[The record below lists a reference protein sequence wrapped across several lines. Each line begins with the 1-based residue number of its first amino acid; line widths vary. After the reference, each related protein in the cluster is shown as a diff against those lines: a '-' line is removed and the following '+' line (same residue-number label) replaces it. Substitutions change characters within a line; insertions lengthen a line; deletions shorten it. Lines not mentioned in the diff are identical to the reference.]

1 MTHNFKKALII
12 GAGAGLSASLARL
25 LHSNGVEV
33 ALAARGVD
41 DLAGLAAE
49 TSATVHTCDASQRGD
64 IAALFAE
71 LDKSGAP
78 DIVVYNPSA
87 RVRGAITEIDGDEV
101 ERAIQIT
108 ALGAFHAAQEAAKRM
123 LPNAHGGIL
132 FTGATAGVKAYGKST
147 TFAMGK
153 FALRAL
159 AQSLARELHP
169 QGVHVGHFIID
180 GGIRNPAR
188 AERVDA
194 ADNPDSMLDPDA
206 IAREYWNLLIQ
217 HRSCWS
223 WEVDL
228 RPWVEAF

>member
-1 MTHNFKKALII
+1 MTTTFKKALII

-25 LHSNGVEV
+25 FHANGVQV
-33 ALAARGVD
+33 ALAARSID
-41 DLAGLAAE
+41 DLSDLAAE
-49 TSATVHTCDASQRGD
+49 TSASLHQCDASQRAE
-64 IAALFAE
+64 IARLFAD
-71 LDKSGAP
+71 LDASGAP

-87 RVRGAITEIDGDEV
+87 RVRGSITELDGAEV
-101 ERAIQIT
+101 EKAIQIT

-123 LPNAHGGIL
+123 LPNGHGGIL
-132 FTGATAGVKAYGKST
+132 FTGATAGVKAYAKST

-188 AERVDA
+188 PERIDAAER
-194 ADNPDSMLDPDA
+194 PDSMLDPDA
-206 IAREYWNLLIQ
+206 IALEYWKLLTQ

-228 RPWVEAF
+228 RPWVEKF